1 MERPMPAIPDEQKRQ
16 VKEIICEILEIDPD
30 DLKETDSFV
39 EDHGADSLLA
49 IEILAKLETTL
60 GVTIEQSE
68 LSRMNTLEN
77 VYVVLSEVT
86 ANV

>member
-1 MERPMPAIPDEQKRQ
+1 MERPMPAISDEQKQQ

-60 GVTIEQSE
+60 GVTIEQTE

>member
-1 MERPMPAIPDEQKRQ
+1 MTTIADEQKRQ
-16 VKEIICEILEIDPD
+16 VKDIICEILEIEPD

-60 GVTIEQSE
+60 DVTIEQTE
-68 LSRMNTLEN
+68 LSRMTTLEN

>member
-1 MERPMPAIPDEQKRQ
+1 MTTIADEQRQQ
-16 VKEIICEILEIDPD
+16 VKDIICEILEIDPG

-60 GVTIEQSE
+60 DVTIEQTE
-68 LSRMNTLEN
+68 LSRMTTLEN